1 MMQLLAETPPFSGYM
16 GGDKE
21 GGNEPYLPELDLTL
35 NLGSYPAAR
44 LV

>member
-1 MMQLLAETPPFSGYM
+1 MQLLAKTPPISGYM

-35 NLGSYPAAR
+35 KLGSYPAAR